1 MLVYR
6 LWGFWD
12 KTLHISAAAPRRI
25 YANYGG
31 DVARLRQRHMQVYL
45 HQQIAQELYRVSVY

>member
-45 HQQIAQELYRVSVY
+45 HQQIAQEL